1 MPGPVP
7 PGGAGSGHSQRRG
20 RQLRRRRLCA
30 ASRLRPPSRLP
41 GARRPG
47 RRAIWNVGPVR
58 RAHFGAGPA
67 AAGLGLTEKPAG
79 DPRRAGEPPSRAG
92 PDRAATQPQA
102 GRPPPGLSRPRRRA
116 SVQVTRRPHILNRG
130 RGRNRRGG
138 AGLGLGRLE
147 EVATRAGPGR
157 DRPGV
162 PRQPNGPP
170 AARPVRAGRLDGR
183 AVGLGAAAVAEKF
196 ASLLPDLMR
205 YRDISPGP
213 QNFELQTATGYE
225 ALLHLHKCAELVL
238 VDIRALPHRDR
249 RRFGP
254 WHSGHGLRRGPAAA
268 AVAAAA
274 AQPGLCSRCHKL
286 AMVPE
291 QEAGVG

>member
-1 MPGPVP
+1 MCIQPFDNVYLIETVQLPSNKEYFLVDIKEIRHYEPFCDGFGPMNLASIHQFCELLDTAIDQHTDKAIMVWN
-7 PGGAGSGHSQRRG
+7 GHSKPELTNACFLLG
-20 RQLRRRRLCA
+20 AYMVVRL
-30 ASRLRPPSRLP
+30 
-41 GARRPG
+41 
-47 RRAIWNVGPVR
+47 
-58 RAHFGAGPA
+58 
-67 AAGLGLTEKPAG
+67 
-79 DPRRAGEPPSRAG
+79 
-92 PDRAATQPQA
+92 
-102 GRPPPGLSRPRRRA
+102 
-116 SVQVTRRPHILNRG
+116 
-130 RGRNRRGG
+130 
-138 AGLGLGRLE
+138 
-147 EVATRAGPGR
+147 
-157 DRPGV
+157 
-162 PRQPNGPP
+162 
-170 AARPVRAGRLDGR
+170 
-183 AVGLGAAAVAEKF
+183 GLGAAAVAEKF